1 MYNIALLLLHYQL
14 SHTAAV
20 RHTTQHKTFL
30 SVNSK
35 IFFNCDDCLAS
46 CFPLF
51 TVFVL
56 S

>member
-1 MYNIALLLLHYQL
+1 MGFTHCSRPAHNP
-14 SHTAAV
+14 
-20 RHTTQHKTFL
+20 TQNFL

-35 IFFNCDDCLAS
+35 ICFNCDDCLAS
-46 CFPLF
+46 CSPLF